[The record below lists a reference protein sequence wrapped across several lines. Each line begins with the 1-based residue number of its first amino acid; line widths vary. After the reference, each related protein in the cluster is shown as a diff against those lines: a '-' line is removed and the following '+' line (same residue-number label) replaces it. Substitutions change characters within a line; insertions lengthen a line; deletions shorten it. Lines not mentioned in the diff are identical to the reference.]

1 MQVTQGVTSL
11 CCSEEEMRSVSS
23 SVPYTLDALTPA
35 TSPAWEGLW
44 KAWAQDADRTAA
56 DVRGSPG
63 TPRPTRSPEICAVC
77 CPRHTPGRQGLDS
90 VQAVAEGERGGFPA
104 DTGGISTKFASP
116 WPAGEAGEPHDCP
129 HEEI

>member
-35 TSPAWEGLW
+35 TNPAWEGLW
-44 KAWAQDADRTAA
+44 KAWAQDADRMAA

-77 CPRHTPGRQGLDS
+77 CPRHTPGRQGLVS
-90 VQAVAEGERGGFPA
+90 VQAVAEGERGDLLP
-104 DTGGISTKFASP
+104 TMGGISTKFASS
-116 WPAGEAGEPHDCP
+116 WPEGEAGEPRDCP